1 MTLDAAATEG
11 RGGRDVASLG
21 GFWTRGRAVQ
31 WAVVWEVG
39 RSLWENA
46 RDRVNQTLSERERRQ
61 FARSVRNGRGRP
73 WNLSGEE
80 RRRLGVLVKK
90 AATGESDSRWD
101 EVGRSL
107 VTLLPPRILMAIWE
121 RHQRRR
127 PGP

>member
-11 RGGRDVASLG
+11 RGGREVASLG

-46 RDRVNQTLSERERRQ
+46 RDRVNQTLSEGERRE
-61 FARSVRNGRGRP
+61 FARIVRNGRGRP

-90 AATGESDSRWD
+90 AATGESDSR
-101 EVGRSL
+101 VGRGREIL
-107 VTLLPPRILMAIWE
+107 GHPPSSSHSHGDLGASSA
-121 RHQRRR
+121 
-127 PGP
+127 

>member
-11 RGGRDVASLG
+11 RGGREVASLG

-46 RDRVNQTLSERERRQ
+46 RDRVNQT
-61 FARSVRNGRGRP
+61 
-73 WNLSGEE
+73 LSGEE